1 MLIHAATFLLLLVGF
16 LHLFLFVYNRWLLC
30 ITDGPWKNPI
40 IGFSLIALFLLPI
53 ALLVS
58 LRHHESVSGAMR
70 LTPDGT
76 SSQALFVLLAIVVLF
91 WATRVLLW
99 CIDKFF
105 PDPPPQLVADD
116 TVPVPVPPVFSSLPR
131 ALRPYDTT
139 GDLHLTRREVI
150 VSGMAPVFDGMT
162 IAQVSDI
169 HFGQRI
175 QMANYLEGVH
185 ALVQRLAPDLV
196 VFTGDF
202 VDQRRY
208 IQRSV
213 EYHARFRGR
222 LGTFCVLG
230 NHDYWTRPDA
240 ILAEIS
246 RTHIRWLGG
255 GERRAMKKNAR
266 RLVFTGTDSPWD
278 GLGTDWRRRLRRG
291 TGDAVIL
298 LSHTPDNAPMAA
310 RNGASLVLSGHN
322 HGGQV
327 CLPWIG
333 PVIVPSRYGVKYA
346 GGVYRAGS
354 DTVLNVSRGVGVS
367 SGGVR
372 ILCPPEICLLTLRVQ
387 AVDVMA
393 GAVQDMRDL
402 ISRKEESS
410 AVGGFVVGRSRG
422 AEQAAPF
429 SREVGWQ

>member
-1 MLIHAATFLLLLVGF
+1 MLIQAATFLLLCLGF
-16 LHLFLFVYNRWLLC
+16 FHLFLFVYNRWLLC
-30 ITDGPWKNPI
+30 ITDGRWKNPI
-40 IGFSLIALFLLPI
+40 IGFSLVGLFLLPV
-53 ALLVS
+53 ALLVA
-58 LRHHESVSGAMR
+58 LRNHEPVIAALR
-70 LTPDGT
+70 LSPEGRI
-76 SSQALFVLLAIVVLF
+76 SQALFILFALVFLF
-91 WATRVLLW
+91 WVTRVALW
-99 CIDKFF
+99 CIDRFF
-105 PDPPPQLVADD
+105 PDPPPQLVAEDS
-116 TVPVPVPPVFSSLPR
+116 VPVPVPEVFSSLPR

-139 GDLHLTRREVI
+139 GDLHLTRREII
-150 VSGMAPVFDGMT
+150 VSGMAPAFDGLT
-162 IAQVSDI
+162 VAQVSDI

-185 ALVQRLAPDLV
+185 ALVERLAPDIV

-222 LGTFCVLG
+222 LSTFCVMG

-240 ILAEIS
+240 ILAELS

-255 GERRAMKKNAR
+255 GERRALKKNAR

-278 GLGTDWRRRLRRG
+278 GLQTDWRRRLRRG
-291 TGDAVIL
+291 TGDAVVLI
-298 LSHTPDNAPMAA
+298 SHTPDNAPVAA

-322 HGGQV
+322 HGGQI

-333 PVIVPSRYGVKYA
+333 PVVVPSRYGLKYA
-346 GGVYRAGS
+346 GGAYRAGS

-372 ILCPPEICLLTLRVQ
+372 VLCPPEICLLTLRVQ

-402 ISRKEESS
+402 ISRKEEAS
-410 AVGGFVVGRSRG
+410 ATGGFVVGRSRG
-422 AEQAAPF
+422 DAHRPGF
-429 SREVGWQ
+429 TGRVGFQ